1 MALSWININAI
12 TQQRF
17 IPAVID
23 QIYKSNPLFLTLLNK
38 GRVELR
44 GGADIR
50 EPLLTAAFP
59 VQWIQFHD
67 QIDVTAQEFLKNL
80 VLDWALAVV
89 PGVVSE
95 QEIMVN
101 AGETRVMDIVA
112 ATLDNMRLSLEKGLA
127 EQLWSPT
134 SNSNNAKAMV
144 SLFQAIDDGV
154 TTAGSYTPFP
164 TYANIN
170 RTTDTYWRSVVIDLA
185 NADLTI
191 PVLNDAILRTS
202 IGNTSPDLVV
212 TSKKIYNK
220 LWVNV
225 QSQQRFPEGDD
236 VLVGWQHIKVGN
248 TRVVWDDYAPDD
260 VAFGLNTDFVKLIVH
275 PDGNFR
281 FEGWRVPHNQL
292 SRVGFLIFMGQLLV
306 NGCRYHFKIL
316 RANPN

>member
-1 MALSWININAI
+1 MALSWPNINSI
-12 TQQRF
+12 TQQKF

-38 GRVELR
+38 GRVEVR

-59 VQWIQFHD
+59 TQWIQFHD
-67 QIDVTAQEFLKNL
+67 LIDVSPKEFLKNL
-80 VLDWALAVV
+80 TLDWSMAVV

-101 AGETRVMDIVA
+101 AGESRVMDVVA
-112 ATLDNMRLSLEKGLA
+112 ATLDNMRMSLEKGLA
-127 EQLWSPT
+127 EQLWNPA
-134 SNSNNAKAMV
+134 SNSSNAKAMV
-144 SLFQAIDDGV
+144 SLFQAIDDGT
-154 TTAGSYTPFP
+154 TTAGTYTPF
-164 TYANIN
+164 TSYAGIT
-170 RTTDTYWRSVVIDLA
+170 RTTDTFWRSVVIDLA

-191 PVLNDAILRTS
+191 PVLNDAILQTS
-202 IGNTSPDLVV
+202 LGNSAPDLVV
-212 TSKKIYNK
+212 TSKKVYNK

-236 VLVGWQHIKVGN
+236 VLVGWSHIKIGG
-248 TRVVWDDYAPDD
+248 TRVVWDDYAPAD
-260 VAFGLNTDFVKLIVH
+260 VAFGLNTDFVKLIIH

-281 FEGWRVPHNQL
+281 FEGWRTPHNQL
-292 SRVGFLIFMGQLLV
+292 SRVGILIFMGQLLV